1 MISVDRQACDGCGLC
16 IEICP
21 TGALQ
26 LVDDLIQVESSL
38 CDECYACV
46 DVCPQAALIPSEIV
60 EEEYHILAAPSSFGE
75 MDEIGISAF
84 SNKPLAR
91 PAITDLGPPRRSL
104 GDWLGAALY
113 FLVFDLGPAVEGII
127 RTERQRKGGDTVSF
141 RHTGNAQRE
150 KRGRR
155 RSERKA
161 RRRRRG
167 RQ

>member
-46 DVCPQAALIPSEIV
+46 DVCPQEALVQSEIV
-60 EEEYHILAAPSSFGE
+60 EEEYHVPAAPSSFGL
-75 MDEIGISAF
+75 MDEVVISTS
-84 SNKPLAR
+84 SNKPLTR

-104 GDWLGAALY
+104 GDWLGATLD

-127 RTERQRKGGDTVSF
+127 RTERQPKGDNTVSF